1 MVIRKSFI
9 SLCIVIIPLCYGFQ
23 NPTALTKH
31 ATICKPR
38 QSFKKLFHPNFSSP
52 LVRYAGNSDRSPP
65 SQEEISALEREV
77 FESTRSRL
85 DIRRVNEA
93 FFEEEDEL
101 QRGLYDSWK
110 VALAAGL
117 LTSLAAGMV
126 FHSVFVSA
134 FACVAVFV
142 VAIGDPIDETSAAGA
157 LARVVGR
164 FTLKTVAQPKVKAIA
179 RAAVRGNDE
188 VFELRELLRDL
199 EAENEELYL
208 WKRRRIAVDEALNDF
223 NVDELKEIAR
233 ENKIRIGG
241 TKSQLL
247 MRLVEAEIVDLRL

>member
-1 MVIRKSFI
+1 MIKCFCQLCLVI
-9 SLCIVIIPLCYGFQ
+9 LPLCSGFQ
-23 NPTALTKH
+23 NPNGSTKRV
-31 ATICKPR
+31 AAY
-38 QSFKKLFHPNFSSP
+38 NSSP
-52 LVRYAGNSDRSPP
+52 LISNLLWPGSSSNVVCHGGKSALPP
-65 SQEEISALEREV
+65 REDDISAVEREV

-93 FFEEEDEL
+93 FFEEEEEL

-117 LTSLAAGMV
+117 MTSFASGML
-126 FHSVFVSA
+126 FHSIYVSA
-134 FACVAVFV
+134 FACIAVFV

-164 FTLKTVAQPKVKAIA
+164 FTLKTVSQPKVKAVV
-179 RAAVRGNDE
+179 RAAAIGDDE
-188 VFELRELLRDL
+188 VFKLRERLRDL
-199 EAENEELYL
+199 EAENDELFL
-208 WKRRRIAVDEALNDF
+208 WKQRRTAVDESLNEF

-247 MRLVEAEIVDLRL
+247 MRLVEAEIIDLRL